1 MLRLPESMQ
10 RFLITVK
17 QQGFTVGTPTEPNA
31 VGVELTTKQ
40 AITERI
46 GLIPIA
52 ANIDAGIATAV
63 PNPAIPSMKLPNPHP
78 IIRSNTL
85 WSTETLA
92 SIFLINSIAPV
103 SNVRLYVNK
112 AATITRQ
119 IGHSALSIPSS
130 PAVAV
135 HMRLNFQ

>member
-1 MLRLPESMQ
+1 MFPANCNAS
-10 RFLITVK
+10 RFVTDASV
-17 QQGFTVGTPTEPNA
+17 TVGTPTEPNA
-31 VGVELTTKQ
+31 VGVELTTRQ
-40 AITERI
+40 AITESI
-46 GLIPIA
+46 GLTPIA
-52 ANIDAGIATAV
+52 ANMDAGMATAV

-85 WSTETLA
+85 WSMETLA

-135 HMRLNFQ
+135 LTRLNFQ